1 MQILVEEFTQ
11 HVILGEFVLHLL
23 SFHVIFLDS
32 HVTVDVLLISV
43 QSLLPVACVLLRPV
57 TILVDDIQSIAPLA
71 QILVG
76 HYQCFL
82 QSWHRSTL
90 G

>member
-1 MQILVEEFTQ
+1 MTTFIIGNDQDTVGPFALMQILVEDFAQ

-23 SFHVIFLDS
+23 SFHVVILGF
-32 HVTVDVLLISV
+32 HVTVDVLLTSV

-71 QILVG
+71 
-76 HYQCFL
+76 
-82 QSWHRSTL
+82 
-90 G
+90 